1 MAKLN
6 NKEIQDRIDLEM
18 GNNGK
23 VNPPPRD
30 AHSKFRFEIEESI
43 EDLVRDMKERP
54 KKHYPQER
62 IIDEKTGEVWF
73 WDGGSKAPWRFVE
86 NKDPEEREAFGDYTL
101 WDTDFRGCFASVR
114 KKDEKL
120 SITTALSGYKYEI
133 TPRRGGGSC
142 VEFSGPVNGLLAQN
156 LLPEMTY
163 VPHTLKGKFVDK
175 ETGRDLT
182 AYMDMQ
188 PYGELRALK
197 NEQVIDGFWEY
208 GEPGNEHDRYGF
220 QVNERFNNEIPFFAE
235 SIDLKYTLQER
246 KQYKAQ
252 RDFEEGVKTRD
263 WDLELDGKKEE
274 IRKRLAAVRGKLSG
288 AVMADNVAED
298 KISGKD
304 KRMATPQISV
314 ELAAEI
320 RRRKATE
327 K

>member
-6 NKEIQDRIDLEM
+6 NKEIQDRIDLET
-18 GNNGK
+18 GRPESEFPVK
-23 VNPPPRD
+23 LPRD
-30 AHSKFRFEIEESI
+30 AHSKFYFEIEESI
-43 EDLVRDMKERP
+43 EDLIRDMKERP

-62 IIDEKTGEVWF
+62 VINEETGEVRF

-86 NKDPEEREAFGDYTL
+86 TKEPDIFGDYQL
-101 WDTDFRGCFASVR
+101 QDPRYRGCHATVKEEDR
-114 KKDEKL
+114 KL
-120 SITTALSGYKYEI
+120 SIWTAIGGYKYEI

-188 PYGELRALK
+188 PYGEFRALK
-197 NEQVIDGFWEY
+197 NEQVIDGSWEY
-208 GEPGNEHDRYGF
+208 GEPGNLQDGYGY
-220 QVNERFNNEIPFFAE
+220 QINARFNNEISFFAK
-235 SIDLKYTLQER
+235 SIDLEYTLQER
-246 KQYKAQ
+246 KQYEAQ
-252 RDFEEGVKTRD
+252 RDFEEGVRTPD
-263 WDLELDGKKEE
+263 WDLDGKKEK

-304 KRMATPQISV
+304 KRMATSQISV

-320 RRRKATE
+320 RRRKTTE

>member
-43 EDLVRDMKERP
+43 EDLIRDMKERP

-62 IIDEKTGEVWF
+62 VINEETGEVWF

-86 NKDPEEREAFGDYTL
+86 TKELDIFGDYQL
-101 WDTDFRGCFASVR
+101 QDPRYRGCHATV
-114 KKDEKL
+114 KEEDGKL
-120 SITTALSGYKYEI
+120 SIWTAIGGYKYEI
-133 TPRRGGGSC
+133 IPRRGGGSC

-188 PYGELRALK
+188 PYGEFRALK
-197 NEQVIDGFWEY
+197 NEQVIDGSWEY
-208 GEPGNEHDRYGF
+208 GEPGNLQDGYGY
-220 QVNERFNNEIPFFAE
+220 QINARFNNEIPFFAK
-235 SIDLKYTLQER
+235 SIDLEYTLQER
-246 KQYKAQ
+246 KQYRAQ
-252 RDFEEGVKTRD
+252 KGFEEGRKAPSY
-263 WDLELDGKKEE
+263 ELKENKAD
-274 IRKRLAAVRGKLSG
+274 IKKRLEAVRGKLSG
-288 AVMADNVAED
+288 VVAADKIAED

>member
-6 NKEIQDRIDLEM
+6 NKEIQDRIDLET
-18 GNNGK
+18 GRPESEFPVK
-23 VNPPPRD
+23 LPRD
-30 AHSKFRFEIEESI
+30 AHSKFYFEIEESI
-43 EDLVRDMKERP
+43 EDLIRDMKERP

-62 IIDEKTGEVWF
+62 VINEETGEVRF
-73 WDGGSKAPWRFVE
+73 WDGGSKAPWKFIE
-86 NKDPEEREAFGDYTL
+86 IEDGKYELE
-101 WDTDFRGCFASVR
+101 DTDWCGCYASVR
-114 KKDEKL
+114 KEDEKL
-120 SITTALSGYKYEI
+120 SITTATSSYQYEI

-188 PYGELRALK
+188 PYGEFRALK
-197 NEQVIDGFWEY
+197 NEQVIDGSWEY
-208 GEPGNEHDRYGF
+208 GEPGNLQDGYGY
-220 QVNERFNNEIPFFAE
+220 QINARFNNEIPFFAK
-235 SIDLKYTLQER
+235 SIDLEYTLQER
-246 KQYKAQ
+246 KQYEAQ
-252 RDFEEGVKTRD
+252 RDFEEGVKTPD
-263 WDLELDGKKEE
+263 WELDGKKEK
-274 IRKRLAAVRGKLSG
+274 IRKRLAAVCGKLSG
-288 AVMADNVAED
+288 VVMADDIAEV